1 MNRFNQSGFPK
12 ARRRVNMRSALF
24 LLMIAFGVLLLR
36 GSIQM
41 MLPGM
46 GQGLSVA
53 LSMLASVAG
62 FGVPAYMGLC
72 LVDGDQR
79 RIVPVHA
86 LSRSHILHLTLLGV
100 LFVCPASLAAD
111 MLTAVFSRMGFGG
124 AAGSAAPGMGLFL
137 PMLLGSVLLAPVC
150 EELFFRGYL
159 TQALRPYSQRGALV
173 LPALAFAVMHG
184 VDAALLPRFALGC
197 LLTMMM
203 NRTGSVVAPMLV
215 HAAYNFTLLVLV
227 FSGLEGF
234 VTGPGLIACVLRILG
249 CAAFAGVLRRAYAD
263 RMQRK
268 TADFGADAP
277 LGRRE
282 LALLIGAGAALL
294 ATMIVSGVTA

>member
-12 ARRRVNMRSALF
+12 ARRRISMRSALF

-46 GQGLSVA
+46 GQGLSIA

-62 FGVPAYMGLC
+62 FGIPAYMGIC

-86 LSRSHILHLTLLGV
+86 LSRSQILHLTLLGV

-124 AAGSAAPGMGLFL
+124 AAVSAAPGVGLFL

-159 TQALRPYSQRGALV
+159 TQAIRPYSQRGALRF
-173 LPALAFAVMHG
+173 PALAFAAMHG

-197 LLTMMM
+197 LLAMMM
-203 NRTGSVVAPMLV
+203 QRTGSVVAPVLL
-215 HAAYNFTLLVLV
+215 HAAYNFTLLVLS

-234 VTGPGLIACVLRILG
+234 VTGTGLIACLLRILG
-249 CAAFAGVLRRAYAD
+249 CAAFAGVLRRACAD
-263 RMQRK
+263 RMQRRE
-268 TADFGADAP
+268 ADFSIDTP
-277 LGRRE
+277 FGRRE
-282 LALLIGAGAALL
+282 LALLIGAGMALL
-294 ATMIVSGVTA
+294 AAMIVSGVTA

>member
-111 MLTAVFSRMGFGG
+111 MLTAVFSRMGFGS

-184 VDAALLPRFALGC
+184 MDAALLPRIALGC

-215 HAAYNFTLLVLV
+215 HAAYNFTLLVLA

-268 TADFGADAP
+268 TADFGVDAP

-294 ATMIVSGVTA
+294 AAMIVSGVTA